1 MTLNKAAPGS
11 PDWFMSRQV
20 TRILN
25 NQARYDE
32 LEDYTTGNHP
42 FPSGD
47 RRYVKALREFQKM
60 CRTNYYGLVTMSP
73 VERMKVNGIKF
84 NGQNEADE
92 SAAEMWLANDM
103 DFQEAM
109 IHLYAAT
116 FGDAFVLVSPPD
128 MDSNGQ
134 PIFTMEDPRM
144 CGLEY
149 DPVRPTRGIAGARM
163 WQDTMSGRVVGMLY
177 LPESVHYYVGP
188 PVEDVEQAGDL
199 KTLTKRL
206 TTFGSTDGFNLVES
220 APNPVGV
227 VPLVRYAWNPSL
239 NSTSLA
245 EAESFNLKDV
255 QDRINATV
263 LDRMIITRAQAYKQR
278 WAAGIKIPEG
288 RNGQRKPP
296 FDPGSDVL
304 WAVEDSQAKFG
315 EFTEADIRQILE
327 AVQQDVGDMAAISKT
342 PPHYLLGKIV
352 NASGDALKASEAG
365 LVSKTKLRMRSMGWS
380 HERITR
386 IGYLYLN
393 DKEKAASPA
402 KTIWAN
408 PEEQAT
414 SNLADAGLK
423 YTQMGIPLALAM
435 EKMEFTPEEIK
446 FAVAEKKKEETR
458 QAALMAVANAQGAQN
473 AQGGG
478 SGSAKPA
485 SGQQRSSGAG
495 NAAPRTQG

>member
-1 MTLNKAAPGS
+1 MALNTADPGT
-11 PDWFMSRQV
+11 PDWFMSRLV

-73 VERMKVNGIKF
+73 VERMKVNGMKF
-84 NGQNEADE
+84 NDTNEADQE
-92 SAAEMWLANDM
+92 AAAMWMANDM

-128 MDSNGQ
+128 DDSNEQ

-149 DPVRPTRGIAGARM
+149 DPVRPTRGIAGAKM
-163 WQDTMSGRVVGMLY
+163 WQDTYTERIVGVLY
-177 LPESVHYYVGP
+177 LPDSIAYYVGP
-188 PVEDVEQAGDL
+188 KAEELQDTDV
-199 KTLTKRL
+199 KTLTRRL
-206 TTFGSTDGFNLVES
+206 TTFGDANGFNLVDVQK
-220 APNPVGV
+220 NPVGV

-239 NSTSLA
+239 NYTSLA

-263 LDRMIITRAQAYKQR
+263 LDRMIITRSQAYKQR
-278 WAAGIKIPEG
+278 WASGISIPTG
-288 RNGQRKPP
+288 RQGQRKPP

-304 WAVEDSQAKFG
+304 WVTETENAKFG
-315 EFTEADIRQILE
+315 EFQEADIRQILD

-365 LVSKTKLRMRSMGWS
+365 LVSKTRLRMRSMGWS
-380 HERITR
+380 HEAITR
-386 IGYLYLN
+386 IGFRYLGNQKY
-393 DKEKAASPA
+393 KKAA
-402 KTIWAN
+402 KTLWAN

-414 SNLADAGLK
+414 SSLADAGLK

-435 EKMEFTPEEIK
+435 EKMEFTPEEIA
-446 FAVAEKKKEETR
+446 FAVAEKKKEDAR
-458 QAALMAVANAQGAQN
+458 QAALMAVQGA
-473 AQGGG
+473 AGGAG
-478 SGSAKPA
+478 AKPA
-485 SGQQRSSGAG
+485 SGGTGRSNSGA
-495 NAAPRTQG
+495 PIKKP

>member
-1 MTLNKAAPGS
+1 MSLNKTTPGS
-11 PDWFMSRQV
+11 PDWYFARLV
-20 TRILN
+20 TRILT
-25 NQARYDE
+25 NQTRYDE

-84 NGQNEADE
+84 NGENTADE
-92 SAAEMWLANDM
+92 AAAEMWLANDM

-116 FGDAFVLVSPPD
+116 FGDAFVLASAPD
-128 MDSNGQ
+128 EDSNGQ

-149 DPVRPTRGIAGARM
+149 DPVRPTRGIAGAKM
-163 WQDTMSGRVVGMLY
+163 WKDTLSERVVGVLY
-177 LPESVHYYVGP
+177 LPEGVFYYVGP
-188 PVEDVEQAGDL
+188 PSKDIEDVMDI

-206 TTFGSTDGFNLVES
+206 TNFGSVEGFNLVDFQ
-220 APNPVGV
+220 PNPIGV

-239 NSTSLA
+239 NYTSLA
-245 EAESFNLKDV
+245 EAETFNLKDV

-278 WAAGIKIPEG
+278 WASGIKIPDG
-288 RNGQRKPP
+288 RRGEKKPP

-304 WAVEDSQAKFG
+304 WTVEATEAKFG
-315 EFTEADIRQILE
+315 EFSEADIRQILD

-365 LVSKTKLRMRSMGWS
+365 LVSKTKLRMRAMGWS
-380 HERITR
+380 HEKITR
-386 IGYLYLN
+386 IGFLYLG
-393 DKEKAASPA
+393 DKAKATSPA

-414 SNLADAGLK
+414 SGLADAGLK

-435 EKMEFTPEEIK
+435 EKMEFTPEEIT
-446 FAVAEKKKEETR
+446 FAVAEKKKEDAR
-458 QAALMAVANAQGAQN
+458 QAALAAIQGAAAGGANAKPT
-473 AQGGG
+473 GGQPG
-478 SGSAKPA
+478 SNGP
-485 SGQQRSSGAG
+485 R
-495 NAAPRTQG
+495 NAASKP

>member
-1 MTLNKAAPGS
+1 MALNNVAPGS
-11 PDWFMSRQV
+11 PDWFMSRLV
-20 TRILN
+20 TRILLS
-25 NQARYDE
+25 QRRYDE
-32 LEDYTTGNHP
+32 LENYVTGNHP

-47 RRYVKALREFQKM
+47 RRYVKALREFQEM

-84 NGQNEADE
+84 NGVNEADE
-92 SAAEMWLANDM
+92 DAAAMWLANDM

-116 FGDAFVLVSPPD
+116 FGDAFVLVSAPD
-128 MDSNGQ
+128 EDSNGQ

-144 CGLEY
+144 CGVEY
-149 DPVRPTRGIAGARM
+149 DPVRPTKGIAAVRM
-163 WQDTMSGRVVGMLY
+163 WHDTISQQVVGILY
-177 LPESVHYYVGP
+177 LPDSVHYYVGP
-188 PVEDVEQAGDL
+188 KSEEIQQIDDII
-199 KTLTKRL
+199 TLTKRL
-206 TTFGSTDGFNLVES
+206 TTFGSAEGFQLASS

-239 NSTSLA
+239 NYTSLA
-245 EAESFNLKDV
+245 EAETFNLKDV

-278 WAAGIKIPEG
+278 WASGIKLPESK
-288 RNGQRKPP
+288 RGQRKPP

-304 WAVEDSQAKFG
+304 WAVEAENAKFG
-315 EFTEADIRQILE
+315 EFSEADIRQILD

-380 HERITR
+380 HERVTR
-386 IGYLYLN
+386 IGFLYLGN
-393 DKEKAASPA
+393 KEKATSPA

-435 EKMEFTPEEIK
+435 EKMEFTPGEIK
-446 FAVAEKKKEETR
+446 FALEEKKKEDAR
-458 QAALMAVANAQGAQN
+458 QAALAAIAGATTGKPGMSNGQPV
-473 AQGGG
+473 GSKPG
-478 SGSAKPA
+478 SGAPGKSAP
-485 SGQQRSSGAG
+485 GA
-495 NAAPRTQG
+495 

>member
-1 MTLNKAAPGS
+1 MALSNVVPGS
-11 PDWFMSRQV
+11 PDWYMSRLV
-20 TRILN
+20 TRIVN
-25 NQARYDE
+25 SQARYDE
-32 LEDYTTGNHP
+32 LEAYTTGQHP

-47 RRYVKALREFQKM
+47 RRYVKALREFQEM
-60 CRTNYYGLVTMSP
+60 CRTNYYGLITLSP
-73 VERMKVNGIKF
+73 VERMKVNGLRF
-84 NGQNEADE
+84 NGADEADE
-92 SAAEMWLANDM
+92 QAAEMWWANNM

-109 IHLYAAT
+109 VHLYAAT
-116 FGDAFVLVSPPD
+116 FGDAFMLVSAPD
-128 MDSNGQ
+128 DDSNGQ

-144 CGLEY
+144 CAIEY
-149 DPVRPTRGIAGARM
+149 DPVRPTRAIAGAKM
-163 WQDTMSGRVVGMLY
+163 WQDVMSGRVVGILY

-188 PVEDVEQAGDL
+188 KVEEIENCLDA

-206 TTFGSTDGFNLVES
+206 TNFGSIEGFNLVDS
-220 APNPVGV
+220 APNPVSV

-239 NSTSLA
+239 NYTSLA
-245 EAESFNLKDV
+245 EGEIFNLKAV

-278 WAAGIKIPEG
+278 WASGIKIPEG

-304 WAVEDSQAKFG
+304 WVTEGDTAKFG
-315 EFTEADIRQILE
+315 EFSEADIRQILD
-327 AVQQDVGDMAAISKT
+327 AVTQDVGDMAAISKT

-380 HERITR
+380 HEAITR
-386 IGYLYLN
+386 IGFRYLGDM
-393 DKEKAASPA
+393 DKATGSA
-402 KTIWAN
+402 KTLWAN

-446 FAVAEKKKEETR
+446 FAVAEKKKEDAR
-458 QAALMAVANAQGAQN
+458 QAALMAVQAA
-473 AQGGG
+473 GG
-478 SGSAKPA
+478 AKP
-485 SGQQRSSGAG
+485 GAG
-495 NAAPRTQG
+495 PTGSKPGGNSPGKPAPRP